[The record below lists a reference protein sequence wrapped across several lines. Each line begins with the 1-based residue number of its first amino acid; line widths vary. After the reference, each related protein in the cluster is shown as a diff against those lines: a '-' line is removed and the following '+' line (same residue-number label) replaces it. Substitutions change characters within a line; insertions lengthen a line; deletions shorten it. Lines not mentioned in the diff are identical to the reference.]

1 VAVAEVLQ
9 EILLVSQAF
18 LLQAEV
24 KAVQLLVLL
33 VVLAVVLTQ
42 ELQVVETLVGIHL

>member
-1 VAVAEVLQ
+1 VVVVVVLQ

-18 LLQAEV
+18 PLRVEV

-33 VVLAVVLTQ
+33 VVLVAVLIQ
-42 ELQVVETLVGIHL
+42 ELQVVETLADIHL

>member
-1 VAVAEVLQ
+1 VAVVLQ
-9 EILLVSQAF
+9 EILLAFQAF

-33 VVLAVVLTQ
+33 VVLVAVLIQ
-42 ELQVVETLVGIHL
+42 ELQVVETLADIHL